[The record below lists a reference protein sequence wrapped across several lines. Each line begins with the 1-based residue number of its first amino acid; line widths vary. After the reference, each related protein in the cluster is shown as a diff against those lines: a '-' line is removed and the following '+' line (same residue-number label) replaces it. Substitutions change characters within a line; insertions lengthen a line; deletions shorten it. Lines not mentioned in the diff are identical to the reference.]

1 MYQRTCLKLTFSSY
15 FFLRSY
21 IVDGDLKHGSRV
33 IKHEPSDKWSFSSPG
48 KKGLHALVWCVREV
62 LIKIQSVR
70 MINKTSRD
78 LSSFLATGCLFPK
91 LIFPLSSFNIA
102 VLNIKLFKVLIRITW
117 NMNKYLSCHS
127 RVASYTIYCYYWD
140 PATAL
145 TYVLFLFEGVE
156 RSQKIKSYRA

>member
-1 MYQRTCLKLTFSSY
+1 MYQQTCLKLTFSSY

-21 IVDGDLKHGSRV
+21 IVHGDLKHGSRV

-102 VLNIKLFKVLIRITW
+102 VLNIKLFKVLILSVESQQSSFLW
-117 NMNKYLSCHS
+117 YLLLLI
-127 RVASYTIYCYYWD
+127 RASYCTD
-140 PATAL
+140 LRTVPS
-145 TYVLFLFEGVE
+145 VSFEVPKD
-156 RSQKIKSYRA
+156 KII

>member
-78 LSSFLATGCLFPK
+78 LFFLSDRVFVSETYISFKLFQYSCIEYKTLQGSYSDYVKHESVLSQKSSFLWYLLLLLRPSYCTDLHTVPFWGGFEVPK
-91 LIFPLSSFNIA
+91 
-102 VLNIKLFKVLIRITW
+102 
-117 NMNKYLSCHS
+117 
-127 RVASYTIYCYYWD
+127 D
-140 PATAL
+140 
-145 TYVLFLFEGVE
+145 
-156 RSQKIKSYRA
+156 KII